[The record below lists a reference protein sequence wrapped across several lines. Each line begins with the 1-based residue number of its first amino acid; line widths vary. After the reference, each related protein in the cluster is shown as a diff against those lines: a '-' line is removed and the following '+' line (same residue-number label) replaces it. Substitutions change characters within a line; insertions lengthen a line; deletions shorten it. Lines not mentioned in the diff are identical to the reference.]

1 MNAKVADSVSL
12 RKPYLVHVV
21 HCSLVVMAHSV
32 AASNLLRTRRVRIQ
46 QRTFCC
52 TFFDSQHVFC
62 HFKIYLLHLRRQ
74 ILELHDL
81 RTYVYHGIPCFIYV
95 KLGIAWNS
103 MLYAFESW
111 NSMIYVRT

>member
-46 QRTFCC
+46 QRTFCN
-52 TFFDSQHVFC
+52 TFFLTAYMFSV
-62 HFKIYLLHLRRQ
+62 
-74 ILELHDL
+74 ILK
-81 RTYVYHGIPCFIYV
+81 YICCI
-95 KLGIAWNS
+95 
-103 MLYAFESW
+103 
-111 NSMIYVRT
+111 

>member
-46 QRTFCC
+46 QRTFCNS
-52 TFFDSQHVFC
+52 FFLTAYMFSV
-62 HFKIYLLHLRRQ
+62 
-74 ILELHDL
+74 ILK
-81 RTYVYHGIPCFIYV
+81 YICCI
-95 KLGIAWNS
+95 
-103 MLYAFESW
+103 
-111 NSMIYVRT
+111 

>member
-46 QRTFCC
+46 QRTFCN
-52 TFFDSQHVFC
+52 TFFWTANMFSV
-62 HFKIYLLHLRRQ
+62 
-74 ILELHDL
+74 ILK
-81 RTYVYHGIPCFIYV
+81 YICCI
-95 KLGIAWNS
+95 
-103 MLYAFESW
+103 
-111 NSMIYVRT
+111 

>member
-46 QRTFCC
+46 QRTFSN
-52 TFFDSQHVFC
+52 TFFLTANMFSV
-62 HFKIYLLHLRRQ
+62 
-74 ILELHDL
+74 ILK
-81 RTYVYHGIPCFIYV
+81 YMCCI
-95 KLGIAWNS
+95 
-103 MLYAFESW
+103 
-111 NSMIYVRT
+111 